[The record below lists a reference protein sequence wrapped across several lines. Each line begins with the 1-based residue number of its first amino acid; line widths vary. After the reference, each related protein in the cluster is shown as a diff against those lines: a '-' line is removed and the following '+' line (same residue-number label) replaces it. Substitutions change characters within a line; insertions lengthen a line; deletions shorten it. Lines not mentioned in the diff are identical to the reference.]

1 MASAESVDLVASAG
15 YRLRLP
21 QEITA
26 SAVVFLYRFHDQR
39 RASEDEDSELVAT
52 TCLFLAAKTG
62 EHPRRLRDVINTVRR
77 LRRADD
83 GPMALDR
90 EYWSLKEKI
99 VATEQRLLRSLG
111 FDVHVQHPYRF
122 MLNYARSLDVSCSVA
137 SRAWAYL
144 NDCLWIPQL
153 VHENPSKI
161 ACAALFLALLE
172 TAVTRPTAAGPA
184 STPPPDSWWLV
195 FGVQDDELAEV
206 ASRMLSEVEKLPR
219 EPEATPPPRAAADS
233 SPDRAR
239 LPELQRALGC
249 ARSL

>member
-1 MASAESVDLVASAG
+1 MPHDVETVDLVASAG

-26 SAVVFLYRFHDQR
+26 SAVVFLHRFHDQR
-39 RASEDEDSELVAT
+39 RTSEDEDSELVAT

-77 LRRADD
+77 LKYADD

-99 VATEQRLLRSLG
+99 VETEQQLLRSLG

-172 TAVTRPTAAGPA
+172 TALTRPTAAGPG
-184 STPPPDSWWLV
+184 SSPGQPPDSWWRV
-195 FGVQDDELAEV
+195 FGVRDDELAEV
-206 ASRMLSEVEKLPR
+206 ASRLLEELPR
-219 EPEATPPPRAAADS
+219 APSEAPTAADS
-233 SPDRAR
+233 SLDRAR
-239 LPELQRALGC
+239 ILELQRRLGC
-249 ARSL
+249 GQAS

>member
-122 MLNYARSLDVSCSVA
+122 MLNYARSLDVS
-137 SRAWAYL
+137 
-144 NDCLWIPQL
+144 
-153 VHENPSKI
+153 
-161 ACAALFLALLE
+161 
-172 TAVTRPTAAGPA
+172 
-184 STPPPDSWWLV
+184 
-195 FGVQDDELAEV
+195 
-206 ASRMLSEVEKLPR
+206 LSLIHI
-219 EPEATPPPRAAADS
+219 
-233 SPDRAR
+233 
-239 LPELQRALGC
+239 
-249 ARSL
+249 